1 MTVQTVLEVV
11 NYGLVLLFG
20 LFLSTFIAGGW
31 ENRRQKLLILILCPV
46 FLLVQVLCLQIWD
59 VHTVEKLYPLLVHGP
74 LILILMFALK
84 KRAGVAVV
92 SVCTAY
98 LCCQIPRWMKLLLV
112 FLTGSGLVGEIGY
125 TLSIFPLF
133 FLLYAYFARTAY
145 EAMRYSTRMLVL
157 SGSLPVVYYVFDYA
171 TVVYSDALH
180 RGAPLLME
188 FLPTALI
195 IFYVVFLTAYHGQVQ
210 KRTQAELQRSML
222 EVELKQAETQME
234 ILRRVDAQTAI
245 YQHNMRHHL
254 TAIKGFL
261 SAGSPR
267 QAEAYIEEVQADV
280 EAITPR
286 QFCENALVNLL
297 CSSFS
302 DKAEHAGVRL
312 TVDARLPKQLAI
324 SDTELCSILANGLEN
339 ALGAAAVLELPFRW
353 VELSCGIQANKLLI
367 EIKNPYAGSIAMRDG
382 LPVADREGHGYGCR
396 SIRAIC
402 ERYRGI
408 CIFEPENGL
417 FTLRAALPLRD
428 IQGIG

>member
-1 MTVQTVLEVV
+1 
-11 NYGLVLLFG
+11 
-20 LFLSTFIAGGW
+20 
-31 ENRRQKLLILILCPV
+31 
-46 FLLVQVLCLQIWD
+46 
-59 VHTVEKLYPLLVHGP
+59 
-74 LILILMFALK
+74 
-84 KRAGVAVV
+84 
-92 SVCTAY
+92 
-98 LCCQIPRWMKLLLV
+98 
-112 FLTGSGLVGEIGY
+112 
-125 TLSIFPLF
+125 
-133 FLLYAYFARTAY
+133 
-145 EAMRYSTRMLVL
+145 
-157 SGSLPVVYYVFDYA
+157 
-171 TVVYSDALH
+171 
-180 RGAPLLME
+180 
-188 FLPTALI
+188 
-195 IFYVVFLTAYHGQVQ
+195 
-210 KRTQAELQRSML
+210 
-222 EVELKQAETQME
+222 ME
-234 ILRRVDAQTAI
+234 ILHRVDAQTAI

-312 TVDARLPKQLAI
+312 AVDARLPKQLAI

-339 ALGAAAVLELPFRW
+339 ALGAAAALELPFRW

-417 FTLRAALPLRD
+417 FTLRAALPLQD
-428 IQGIG
+428 IRGIG